1 MATDLQLALLHGDRS
16 VELFEL
22 TERLEYVERIKQA
35 ARDPNEVL
43 VFVSL
48 DMVDLLF
55 SGDVLKYIDA
65 RIAGNE
71 SFSVGEFL
79 ETMSDKS
86 AR

>member
-1 MATDLQLALLHGDRS
+1 VATDLQLALLHGDRS
-16 VELFEL
+16 VELFKL

-35 ARDPNEVL
+35 ARHPDELL

-55 SGDVLKYIDA
+55 SGDLLKYIDT

-71 SFSVGEFL
+71 SLSVQEFL
-79 ETMSDKS
+79 ETMSDNS